1 MQLFMSTGHKI
12 FSKNTLMTSITYE
25 QKMQRTNGTIEDVN
39 TDMVN
44 EYVNGML
51 LTMKVKHDLNNKKN
65 FLLSYVEDLFHK
77 NETKTKERIENRKK
91 SKGSKFQKNN
101 NVGIGRKRKIND

>member
-1 MQLFMSTGHKI
+1 MSTGHKI

-25 QKMQRTNGTIEDVN
+25 QKMQRNNGTIEEVK
-39 TDMVN
+39 TDMVK

-51 LTMKVKHDLNNKKN
+51 LTMKLKHDLKKKKN
-65 FLLSYVEDLFHK
+65 FLLSYVQDLFHK
-77 NETKTKERIENRKK
+77 NETKTKDRIENRKK

-101 NVGIGRKRKIND
+101 NIGIGRKRKIND

>member
-25 QKMQRTNGTIEDVN
+25 QKMQNKNGTIEEVKS
-39 TDMVN
+39 DMVN
-44 EYVNGML
+44 DYVNGIL
-51 LTMKVKHDLNNKKN
+51 LTMKVKNDFNNKKK

-77 NETKTKERIENRKK
+77 NETKTKDRIENRKK

-101 NVGIGRKRKIND
+101 NIGRGRKRKIND